1 MKKNRY
7 LLSLLVFYLALLF
20 LPGAVSAGE
29 PDETKRE
36 IENLKKEFREAKRI
50 REEYDNRMK
59 FIEKKLSELTG
70 EEMTVEYGGD
80 TAGSQDTKETD
91 FQEKVA
97 SADKPQKPVDTGSP
111 FELTWSGYADV
122 IFSWFDHGP
131 NQNRPGGSESDSRLE
146 LDLAR
151 FILELEGEMPAGLG
165 FEAEIEFEHGG
176 TGAAF
181 EIEYEEF
188 GEFEQEVEQG
198 GEVFIEEL
206 YLRKKFGDWGKLKVG
221 RFYIGYGLLSQ
232 LYKPSG
238 YLAAR
243 RPESETMIIPAV
255 WDEIG
260 IGFNYYVNDNLDLAF
275 QVVNGLDSTGF
286 SSLNWVREG
295 HQGKFETIQADG
307 LAFVGRADYRFTDIG
322 LTVGSSVYY
331 GLNTNANR
339 PKDDLEEVDSPL
351 LLLDAHFVLRHDRW
365 YGSGVVMWGK
375 LWNADDISARN
386 SRLSNNLGVPRTA
399 VADNALAVWGELGY
413 DIGPY
418 VGLGPWNTLRPF
430 LRVDYYDSIFRPRE
444 SQFDNPR
451 FERLVLTSG
460 LSYSFAESVFV
471 KLDYAYR
478 RVGDSTLNNEGTANL
493 TFGWIY

>member
-7 LLSLLVFYLALLF
+7 LFSLIAFSLALLF
-20 LPGAVSAGE
+20 LPGAVSAAE
-29 PDETKRE
+29 PDEIRQE
-36 IENLKKEFREAKRI
+36 IENLRKEFREIKRI
-50 REEYDNRMK
+50 REENDNRMK
-59 FIEKKLSELTG
+59 FIEKKLTELTG
-70 EEMTVEYGGD
+70 EKMATEHEENIPD
-80 TAGSQDTKETD
+80 LQDVSETD
-91 FQEKVA
+91 FSEIID
-97 SADKPQKPVDTGSP
+97 SAKLYKDLPEGSP
-111 FELTWSGYADV
+111 FELTWSGYAD
-122 IFSWFDHGP
+122 ILFSWFDHGP
-131 NQNRPGGSESDSRLE
+131 NQNRPGGTESDSRVE

-181 EIEYEEF
+181 EVEYEEF

-198 GEVFIEEL
+198 GEIILEEL
-206 YLRKKFGDWGKLKVG
+206 YLKKEFGDWGKLKVG
-221 RFYIGYGLLSQ
+221 RFYVAYGLLSQ

-260 IGFNYYVNDNLDLAF
+260 IGFNYYVNDNLDLNF

-295 HQGKFETIQADG
+295 HQGKFETIRANG
-307 LAFVGRADYRFTDIG
+307 LAFVGRADYKFSDIG
-322 LTVGSSVYY
+322 LMVGSSVYY
-331 GLNTNANR
+331 GLNTSANR
-339 PKDDLEEVDSPL
+339 PKYDLEELDSPL
-351 LLLDAHFVLRHDRW
+351 LLLDAHFVLRHGGW
-365 YGSGVVMWGK
+365 YGSGVIMWGE

-386 SRLSNNLGVPRTA
+386 SRLSNNLDVPRTS
-399 VADNALAVWGELGY
+399 VADNALAVWGEMGY
-413 DIGPY
+413 DISPY
-418 VGLGPWNTLRPF
+418 VGLGPWNALRPF

-460 LSYSFAESVFV
+460 LSYSFADSVFV

>member
-7 LLSLLVFYLALLF
+7 LLSLFAFCIALLF
-20 LPGAVSAGE
+20 LSGAVSAGE
-29 PDETKRE
+29 PDERERE

-59 FIEKKLSELTG
+59 SIEKKLSELAG
-70 EEMTVEYGGD
+70 EEIPTEHEVD
-80 TAGSQDTKETD
+80 TAGSQDTEETD
-91 FQEKVA
+91 FQEKIA
-97 SADKPQKPVDTGSP
+97 GAEEPPKPVDTVSP
-111 FELTWSGYADV
+111 FELTWSGYSDI

-131 NQNRPGGSESDSRLE
+131 NQNRPGGAESDSRLE

-176 TGAAF
+176 TGVAF
-181 EIEYEEF
+181 EIEYGEF

-206 YLRKKFGDWGKLKVG
+206 YLSKKFGDWGKLKVG

-238 YLAAR
+238 YLGGR

-275 QVVNGLDSTGF
+275 QVVNGLDSSGF
-286 SSLNWVREG
+286 GSLNWVREG

-307 LAFVGRADYRFTDIG
+307 LAFVGRADYRFSDIG

-331 GLNTNANR
+331 GMNTNANR
-339 PKDDLEEVDSPL
+339 PKDDLEDVDSPL

-365 YGSGVVMWGK
+365 HGSGVVMWGK
-375 LWNADDISARN
+375 LWNAEDISARN
-386 SRLSNNLGVPRTA
+386 SRLSNNLSVQRTP
-399 VADNALAVWGELGY
+399 VADNALALWGEIGY

-418 VGLGPWNTLRPF
+418 VGLGLHSSLSPF
-430 LRVDYYDSIFRPRE
+430 VRVDYYDSMYRPRE
-444 SQFDNPR
+444 SLFDNPR
-451 FERLVLTSG
+451 YERMVLTSG

-493 TFGWIY
+493 TLGWIY

>member
-1 MKKNRY
+1 MKTNRY
-7 LLSLLVFYLALLF
+7 LLSLFAFYLAFLF
-20 LPGAVSAGE
+20 LPGTGSAGE
-29 PDETKRE
+29 ADEIRQE
-36 IENLKKEFREAKRI
+36 IENLRKEFREAKRI

-59 FIEKKLSELTG
+59 FIEKKLSELTAK
-70 EEMTVEYGGD
+70 EMNVEYGGD
-80 TAGSQDTKETD
+80 VVGSQDAGEVD
-91 FQEKVA
+91 YSEK
-97 SADKPQKPVDTGSP
+97 ADSVKLHKDLPEDSP
-111 FELTWSGYADV
+111 FELSWSGYAD
-122 IFSWFDHGP
+122 ILFSWFDHGP

-181 EIEYEEF
+181 EVEYEEF

-206 YLRKKFGDWGKLKVG
+206 YLRKNFGDWGKLKVG

-260 IGFNYYVNDNLDLAF
+260 IGFNYYVNDNLDIAF

-307 LAFVGRADYRFTDIG
+307 LAFVGRADYRFTGIG

-351 LLLDAHFVLRHDRW
+351 LLLDTHFILRHDGW
-365 YGSGVVMWGK
+365 YGSGVVMWGR

-386 SRLSNNLGVPRTA
+386 SRLSNNLGVSRTA
-399 VADNALAVWGELGY
+399 VGDNALAIWGELGY
-413 DIGPY
+413 DVGPY
-418 VGLGPWNTLRPF
+418 VGLGPWSSLRPF
-430 LRVDYYDSIFRPRE
+430 FRVDYYDSMFEPRE
-444 SQFDNPR
+444 SLFDNPR
-451 FERLVLTSG
+451 YERLVLTSG

-493 TFGWIY
+493 TLGWIY

>member
-7 LLSLLVFYLALLF
+7 LFSLIAFSLALLF
-20 LPGAVSAGE
+20 LPGAVSAGDS
-29 PDETKRE
+29 DEIKRE
-36 IENLKKEFREAKRI
+36 IEKLKKEFREIKQI

-70 EEMTVEYGGD
+70 EEAIAEHEGD
-80 TAGSQDTKETD
+80 VAGSQDVNETD
-91 FQEKVA
+91 FQEKMV
-97 SADKPQKPVDTGSP
+97 SADKPREPVAAGSP
-111 FELTWSGYADV
+111 FELTLSGYAD
-122 IFSWFDHGP
+122 ILFSWFDHGP
-131 NQNRPGGSESDSRLE
+131 NQNRPGGTESDSRLE

-260 IGFNYYVNDNLDLAF
+260 IGFNYYVNDNLDLTF

-331 GLNTNANR
+331 GLNTNVNR

-351 LLLDAHFVLRHDRW
+351 LLLDAHFILRHDRW

-386 SRLSNNLGVPRTA
+386 SRLSNNLGAPRTA
-399 VADNALAVWGELGY
+399 VADNALALWGEIGY

-418 VGLGPWNTLRPF
+418 MGLGPWNSLRPF
-430 LRVDYYDSIFRPRE
+430 LRVDYYDSMFKPRE
-444 SQFDNPR
+444 SLFDNPR
-451 FERLVLTSG
+451 YERLVLTSG

-471 KLDYAYR
+471 KFDYAYR

-493 TFGWIY
+493 TLGWVY